1 MTQQKI
7 IFPTEWAEQ
16 DAVMLTWPVAGTDW
30 EPILEEAERTYV
42 ELASEILKRERL
54 VIVCSDPEK
63 TARHFSADQQQHISF
78 VKLPY
83 NDTWARDHGPV
94 CTFST
99 GIPTI
104 NDFGFNGWGN
114 KFDARSDDQVTSGL
128 VASRL
133 FSAEVQYRDHRDFI
147 LEGGS
152 LESDGNGTLLTTTA
166 CLLNPN
172 RNPTLSRTEIEA
184 RISRELGTDRFLWLE
199 HGHIEG
205 DDTDSHIDIL
215 ARFCDENTIA
225 YVQCTDHT
233 DSHYT
238 ELRKMEEQLRSFTR
252 KDGQPYRL
260 VPLPM
265 VSPLYDEEGGRLGA
279 TYANF
284 LILNGAVLLPV
295 YEAPEDE
302 KAVEILTSLFPGRE
316 VVPVNC
322 LSLIRQNGSLHC
334 VTMQIPR
341 GFMAE
346 IPRD

>member
-1 MTQQKI
+1 
-7 IFPTEWAEQ
+7 
-16 DAVMLTWPVAGTDW
+16 MLTWPVAGTDW
-30 EPILEEAERTYV
+30 EPILEEAERTFV
-42 ELASEILKRERL
+42 ILAGEILKREQL
-54 VIVCSDPEK
+54 VIISSDPAH
-63 TARHFSADQQQHISF
+63 TARHFSPEQLKDIRF
-78 VKLPY
+78 VRLPY

-94 CTFST
+94 CTFT
-99 GIPTI
+99 RGIPVV

-114 KFDARSDDQVTSGL
+114 KFDARLDDRITSGL
-128 VASRL
+128 VAARL
-133 FSAEVQYRDHRDFI
+133 FKPDVHYRDHRDFI

-152 LESDGNGTLLTTTA
+152 LESDGEGTLLTTTA

-172 RNPTLSRTEIEA
+172 RNPGLSRTAIED
-184 RISRELGTDRFLWLE
+184 RIAQELGIDRFLWLE
-199 HGHIEG
+199 YGHIEG

-215 ARFCDENTIA
+215 ARFCDANTIA
-225 YVQCTDHT
+225 YVQCTDPA
-233 DSHYT
+233 DSHYR
-238 ELRKMEEQLRSFTR
+238 ELQRMEAQLRSFTR
-252 KDGQPYRL
+252 KDGRPYRL

-265 VSPLYDEEGGRLGA
+265 VSPLYDEEGNRMGA

-295 YEAPEDE
+295 YQAPEDE

-341 GFMAE
+341 GFLAE
-346 IPRD
+346 MPAESPETPA